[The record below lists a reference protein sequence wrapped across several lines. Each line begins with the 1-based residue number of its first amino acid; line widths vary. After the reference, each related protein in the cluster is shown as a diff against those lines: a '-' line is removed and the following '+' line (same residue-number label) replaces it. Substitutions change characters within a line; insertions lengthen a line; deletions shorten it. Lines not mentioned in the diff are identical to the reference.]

1 MGAQEVCFN
10 AGIEVEADS
19 KEKIDNAERE
29 SVHSAA
35 QIHAAICEASCAA
48 TDEAKHLGR
57 KSSYFWNHVLMNR
70 IEGSVVVQLK
80 AHTILDFV
88 ILQRNVVLV
97 HVVPG
102 TSERGYGWIRKR
114 KRVL

>member
-35 QIHAAICEASCAA
+35 QIHAAFCEASCAA

-57 KSSYFWNHVLMNR
+57 KSSYFWYHVLMNR

-102 TSERGYGWIRKR
+102 TSERG
-114 KRVL
+114 